1 MLGLA
6 SVCPEMNTRLKWHC
20 FHGETDF
27 LMRSEAD
34 FGVSPIMFKQTHVVQ
49 RVSIHQGKSKRFHC
63 KFGKPPCVIR
73 TLHFGLGTH

>member
-6 SVCPEMNTRLKWHC
+6 SVCPEMNTRLKWH
-20 FHGETDF
+20 FFPWGHGETDF
-27 LMRSEAD
+27 LKGSEAD

-63 KFGKPPCVIR
+63 KFGKPLCVIR
-73 TLHFGLGTH
+73 TLHFG